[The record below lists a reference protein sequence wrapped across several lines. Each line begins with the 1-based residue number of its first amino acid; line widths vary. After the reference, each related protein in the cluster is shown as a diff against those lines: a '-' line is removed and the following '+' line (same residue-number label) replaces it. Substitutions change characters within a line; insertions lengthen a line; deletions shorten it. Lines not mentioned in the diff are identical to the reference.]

1 MSVMVLLASKDGS
14 KVVTTACPKCG
25 RISRQLLKDE
35 YKGAPIAEFRIS
47 HTCPVCGTTF
57 ASSSSTER
65 AKYSGSYA
73 RYISQGEQSY
83 NADIKTAYDTTDNH
97 TAESQ
102 PTQQITVP
110 PKMSNGFDAQLTA
123 NTKAAN
129 DTVPPPKHSIE
140 RQTIQNAVAI
150 PKMTPVP
157 DSGHSNEVV
166 LKRKV
171 EHWKKQLL
179 DLSKRNK
186 MINYRETK
194 RTTLKILEPEFTELF
209 NRLAV
214 SEEELTFQRP
224 IDKDSDLRTFSML
237 SLLET
242 LSYPIP
248 VHVGDIKT
256 EGSLL
261 ERRIALNN
269 LRSKSKLARD
279 EQGTNILYL
288 SFGFIEWRENNS
300 ANAQWLK
307 SPVLMMPVSLKLESI
322 QAPYTLL
329 RYDDDIEVNPTLDYL
344 FNERYGIDLP
354 MFELNGEES
363 VEQYMQTIEELADQ
377 HGWKL
382 IREVSLG
389 LLSFLKISM
398 YHDLNNNYKRMFK
411 NPVIRAITG
420 DSNAANNIPSELTEL
435 DFDRVSPNEC
445 YQVVNSDSSQQEA
458 ILLSKAGVS
467 FVMQGPPGTGKSQT
481 ITNIIAEALADGK
494 TILFV
499 SEKAAALQVVYKRL
513 TEAGL
518 DDFCLALH
526 SHKANKKEILDSI
539 AANLK
544 LPRKRMKD
552 SVMFELTELFQ
563 DRQALNQYV
572 NELHEEILPLEKS
585 LYDVFGEL
593 SCLQDVPYIQFDIES
608 PASISSTTYNTML
621 YRAEN
626 YAKALQRLGVKL
638 SENPWNGTIVKM
650 VTQRFKD
657 DLAQNSD
664 GLAEFLFVLDE
675 SFSEVITSFSLNE
688 SCTWAGA
695 KRTTV
700 LFDVIERTPLFP
712 YKLAKS
718 TERAVLLDK
727 SKMRQ
732 QEKKEY
738 LNALNS
744 VLLHFNESVFAES
757 LSTWLDN
764 VRQAVAQM
772 KSIDKQ
778 LQIMDNKILEKAD
791 SLQTFF
797 SGVICQ
803 LNAISAAYDKGIALI
818 PVALTDSPHDIDSL
832 AELLHTI
839 VNSPKVIRGWFADG
853 GTQNAQLALP
863 TAKMHTC
870 TLNDAK
876 TQIASQWDNNAIL
889 SSARKHKQVAHII
902 VEELHSILDAFARS
916 IEIFPLVDSSNASFE
931 TATTMFKYATELFNS
946 QKVIR
951 QWFVETTF
959 EKAKQLLPL
968 ASVHATELYSLEGW
982 FVQKFWGNRT
992 IDIDADATIYLN
1004 TANSYRQVTDRIVE
1018 GLSSILNAFEHSI
1031 KIFPL
1036 VDSNNSTFDA
1046 VNTMFKCT
1054 AELLNSPKV
1063 IHQWFNNETF
1073 VKAMQMLPLASC
1085 HSKKLFSLEEWLIQ
1099 QSWDNTALN
1108 IDAEAMLYRFK
1119 TEYTSF
1125 FRVFKSS
1132 YRTDIKTIRGVSKK
1146 VGIKLSVGDIAELL
1160 QAIIDIKAE
1169 KNWFAVNRI
1178 ALTECFGELFIGENS
1193 NWEAIGRGLS
1203 YAESIRVLFA
1213 QATVP
1218 EKVIAIICDKQQYTD
1233 DLSELMRLL
1242 PTLSESNTNAVKE
1255 HITSISANYS
1265 GNIRES
1271 LLSKF
1276 VRMEQV
1282 CRVLIELFSKQS
1294 ELTFFEL
1301 DTLEKLI
1308 SSLTEAD
1315 KFGIAFEGIDSRLII
1330 NMLNKL
1336 CAEKKWFAESQMG
1349 FAESFGELFI
1359 GEKSNWEAIDKGL
1372 SYADGVRALFTQGN
1386 VPEKVID
1393 IICNKQLHANDLS
1406 ELAKLLPI
1414 LSEGNTNITKE
1425 RITTIIENCPGDIR
1439 ESLLPQFIRIEE
1451 VCNELIEILTIQ
1463 NQSSLFEL
1471 GLLDILITNLTEAN
1485 KLGVTFEGTDITL
1498 ILNILIKLCEEEKW
1512 LAANQ
1517 SMLAT
1522 NFDHLYSGESTD
1534 WNAINEGISFAE
1546 QIRSAFGQTSL
1557 PESVVGLLCDK
1568 AAHEKGYS
1576 ELSNVLSVLSKE
1588 TLEVVYTDISK
1599 VILDYSGQGIK
1610 EQLLP
1615 SFTLLH
1621 EQSSKLISLI
1631 AEMSA
1636 HAVQEI
1642 PNGSLIE
1649 KVSEACKVYETRI
1662 MLEKTYSD
1670 YKELFGSRIAGL
1682 ETDWD
1687 SIISDLESVSALFA
1701 MDKSSQMTE
1710 SFISQFCEDADVRA
1724 KISAAKAD
1732 LQYRVAEC
1740 ENGYTAFKNLFESS
1754 ADFDNV
1760 KIRVVADRVLDCLDN
1775 IMILDN
1781 WISCVEMRNSC
1792 NELGLND
1799 FTEKVEQYDNT
1810 LENVVDIFKRGF
1822 FTLWVQSIIG
1832 SKKMVEQFRRHSHDE
1847 KIRRFV
1853 SLDERQLLIAQER
1866 IRQNVISRI
1875 PDTNRVLSANDELR
1889 TLQREIGKKRKIMPL
1904 RKLFKSIPNLLLKL
1918 KPCMMMSPLSV
1929 AYFLEAESYEFE
1941 MVIFDE
1947 ASQIFPQDAVGSIF
1961 RGKQVIIAGDSKQLP
1976 PTNFFATSTSNDDD
1990 DFDEED
1996 DESVG
2001 TEIYDSILE
2010 ETTSVLPNQT
2020 LLWHYRSKHENLI
2033 AFSNQ
2038 EIYRNELVTFPSS
2051 MNNGADT
2058 GVEFVFVENGV
2069 YEGKGRNTAEAR
2081 RCVELVRQHI
2091 EKTPNRSLGIIAFS
2105 ESQQKTIALEIQK
2118 FREQHPEYENFFT
2131 EDKEDEFFVKNLE
2144 NVQGDERDTIIF
2156 SVSYARTKEQR
2167 DNNRSM
2173 ALRFGPL
2180 GQKGGERRLNVAI
2193 TRAKCNVKLV
2203 SSILPSDIDLS
2214 RTESEGVKMLRQ
2226 YIEFAMNGSSSLRTG
2241 QSESEKDVFLDV
2253 VAKFLMSHGYK
2264 IKKYLGC
2271 SGYKIDIAI
2280 LHPDNDDCF
2289 VAGIECD
2296 GFSYAEAKN
2305 ARDRDHLRKSVL
2317 EAMGWRIY
2325 RVWSPEWIAR
2335 QDLEGQKLL
2344 TFIDNAIKEYKEVKK
2359 AEVPEQTTTQAQ
2371 TESFAE
2377 VIDEGSATDTS
2388 SLITSIDTN
2397 SSNPYGF
2404 VEYTETVWHETPRLM
2419 QYFGDDRVAEEI
2431 KYIVGIEQP
2440 IYIDLLYQRMA
2451 GAFGNQKATAPVRN
2465 AVERVLKG
2473 NKLKSLVVKDKDGF
2487 VTLAGFQGLQARIPA
2502 DGYSPRQINFISLD
2516 EIGMAMLTIAEQAIG
2531 LTSEGLIDATAKA
2544 LGYARK
2550 GERMMACMNNALER
2564 LIKRG
2569 CVKLVDGKV
2578 RVIGGDNRG

>member
-14 KVVTTACPKCG
+14 KVVTVACPKCG
-25 RISRQLLKDE
+25 RISRQILKDGYE
-35 YKGAPIAEFRIS
+35 SSPIAEFRSS

-57 ASSSSTER
+57 ASSSSTES
-65 AKYSGSYA
+65 AKFSGSYA

-83 NADIKTAYDTTDNH
+83 NADIKTAYDTIDNR
-97 TAESQ
+97 TAEKIMICSIKLFGSERNRIYISNDMTIKANDKVIVPLGFNNAEKTGIVISAELYSRDKVPYPIEETKAIIRKAPSAESQ
-102 PTQQITVP
+102 QIQQISAP
-110 PKMSNGFDAQLTA
+110 PKMSNGSDVQLTA
-123 NTKAAN
+123 NTKVAK
-129 DTVPPPKHSIE
+129 DTVPPSQHSIE
-140 RQTIQNAVAI
+140 RQTIQDAVAI
-150 PKMTPVP
+150 PKTAPVP
-157 DSGHSNEVV
+157 DSGHSNKAV

-194 RTTLKILEPEFTELF
+194 RATLKILEPEFTELF

-214 SEEELTFQRP
+214 LEEELTFQRP

-248 VHVGDIKT
+248 VHVGDIKA

-363 VEQYMQTIEELADQ
+363 VEQYMQTIEEIADQ
-377 HGWKL
+377 HGWKF

-398 YHDLNNNYKRMFK
+398 YHDLNNNYERMFK

-420 DSNAANNIPSELTEL
+420 DANAANNIPSELTEL

-513 TEAGL
+513 TEVGL

-539 AANLK
+539 FANLK

-593 SCLQDVPYIQFDIES
+593 SCLQDVPYIQFYIEF
-608 PASISSTTYNTML
+608 PALISSTTFNTML
-621 YRAEN
+621 YRVEN
-626 YAKALQRLGVKL
+626 YAKTLQHLGVKL

-664 GLAEFLFVLDE
+664 GLAEFLLVLDE
-675 SFSEVITSFSLNE
+675 FFSEVITSFSLNE

-695 KRTTV
+695 KRTIV
-700 LFDVIERTPLFP
+700 LFDVIEKTPLFP

-718 TERAVLLDK
+718 TERAVILDK

-738 LNALNS
+738 LNALNN

-757 LSTWLDN
+757 LSIWLDD
-764 VRQAVAQM
+764 VHQAVAQI

-778 LQIMDNKILEKAD
+778 LQIMDNEILGKAD
-791 SLQTFF
+791 SLQTFS
-797 SGVICQ
+797 SGVVCQ
-803 LNAISAAYDKGIALI
+803 LNAIGAAYDKGIALI
-818 PVALTDSPHDIDSL
+818 PVALTDSPHDIDFL
-832 AELLHTI
+832 AEILHTI
-839 VNSPKVIRGWFADG
+839 ANSPQVIRGWFVDG

-870 TLNDAK
+870 ALNEAK
-876 TQIASQWDNNAIL
+876 TQIASKWDNSAIL
-889 SSARKHKQVAHII
+889 NSVRKHKQVAHRI

-916 IEIFPLVDSSNASFE
+916 IEVFPLVDSSTASFDA
-931 TATTMFKYATELFNS
+931 TTTMFKCATELLNS

-959 EKAKQLLPL
+959 DQAKQLLPL
-968 ASVHATELYSLEGW
+968 ASAHAT
-982 FVQKFWGNRT
+982 R
-992 IDIDADATIYLN
+992 
-1004 TANSYRQVTDRIVE
+1004 
-1018 GLSSILNAFEHSI
+1018 
-1031 KIFPL
+1031 
-1036 VDSNNSTFDA
+1036 
-1046 VNTMFKCT
+1046 
-1054 AELLNSPKV
+1054 LNSMEAWLT
-1063 IHQWFNNETF
+1063 QQLWDS
-1073 VKAMQMLPLASC
+1073 KAL
-1085 HSKKLFSLEEWLIQ
+1085 
-1099 QSWDNTALN
+1099 D

-1125 FRVFKSS
+1125 FKIFKSS

-1146 VGIKLSVGDIAELL
+1146 VGVKFSIGEITELL
-1160 QAIIDIKAE
+1160 QTVVDI
-1169 KNWFAVNRI
+1169 N
-1178 ALTECFGELFIGENS
+1178 
-1193 NWEAIGRGLS
+1193 
-1203 YAESIRVLFA
+1203 
-1213 QATVP
+1213 
-1218 EKVIAIICDKQQYTD
+1218 
-1233 DLSELMRLL
+1233 
-1242 PTLSESNTNAVKE
+1242 
-1255 HITSISANYS
+1255 
-1265 GNIRES
+1265 
-1271 LLSKF
+1271 
-1276 VRMEQV
+1276 
-1282 CRVLIELFSKQS
+1282 
-1294 ELTFFEL
+1294 
-1301 DTLEKLI
+1301 
-1308 SSLTEAD
+1308 
-1315 KFGIAFEGIDSRLII
+1315 
-1330 NMLNKL
+1330 
-1336 CAEKKWFAESQMG
+1336 AEKKWFVENQMAL
-1349 FAESFGELFI
+1349 AESFGELFI
-1359 GEKSNWEAIDKGL
+1359 GEKSNWEAIGKGL
-1372 SYADGVRALFTQGN
+1372 SYADGVRALFTQGI
-1386 VPEKVID
+1386 VPEKVIE
-1393 IICNKQLHANDLS
+1393 IICDKQLHANDLS
-1406 ELAKLLPI
+1406 ELAKLLPT
-1414 LSEGNTNITKE
+1414 LSESNTNIAKE
-1425 RITTIIENCPGDIR
+1425 RITTIIENCRGDIR
-1439 ESLLPQFIRIEE
+1439 ESLLPQFIRMEE
-1451 VCNELIEILTIQ
+1451 VCNELIEMLTIQ
-1463 NQSSLFEL
+1463 NQLSLFDL
-1471 GLLDILITNLTEAN
+1471 GLLDVLITNLTEAN
-1485 KLGVTFEGTDITL
+1485 KLGITFDGIDIRL

-1517 SMLAT
+1517 SMLAI

-1534 WNAINEGISFAE
+1534 WNAINEGILFAE

-1557 PESVVGLLCDK
+1557 PESVVGMLCDK
-1568 AAHEKGYS
+1568 VAHEKDYF
-1576 ELSNVLSVLSKE
+1576 ELSNVSSVLNKE

-1642 PNGSLIE
+1642 PNSSLIE
-1649 KVSEACKVYETRI
+1649 KVSEARKVHETRI
-1662 MLEKTYSD
+1662 ALEKTYSD
-1670 YKELFGSRIAGL
+1670 HKEFFGSRIAGL
-1682 ETDWD
+1682 KTDWD

-1701 MDKSSQMTE
+1701 MDESSQMTE
-1710 SFISQFCEDADVRA
+1710 SFISQFCENADVRA

-1732 LQYRVAEC
+1732 LQYRIAGC
-1740 ENGYTAFKNLFESS
+1740 ENDYTAFKNLFESS

-1760 KIRVVADRVLDCLDN
+1760 KISVVADRVLDCLDN

-1781 WISCVEMRNSC
+1781 WISCVETRNSC

-1799 FTEKVEQYDNT
+1799 FTEKVEQHDNI
-1810 LENVVDIFKRGF
+1810 LENVVGIFKRGF
-1822 FTLWVQSIIG
+1822 LTLWVQSVIG

-1875 PDTNRVLSANDELR
+1875 PDTNRVLSANDELSI
-1889 TLQREIGKKRKIMPL
+1889 LQREIGKKRRIMPL
-1904 RKLFKSIPNLLLKL
+1904 RKLFKSIPNLMLKL

-1929 AYFLEAESYEFE
+1929 AYFLEAESYEFD

-1996 DESVG
+1996 DEAVG

-2038 EIYRNELVTFPSS
+2038 EIYKNELVTFPSS
-2051 MNNGADT
+2051 VNNGADT
-2058 GVEFVFVENGV
+2058 GVEFIFVENGV

-2091 EKTPNRSLGIIAFS
+2091 DKMPNRSLGIIAFS

-2118 FREQHPEYENFFT
+2118 FREQHPEYESFFT

-2156 SVSYARTKEQR
+2156 SVSYAKTKEQR

-2214 RTESEGVKMLRQ
+2214 RTESEGIKMLRQ

-2253 VAKFLMSHGYK
+2253 VAEFLISHGYR
-2264 IKKYLGC
+2264 IKKYVGC

-2280 LHPDNDDCF
+2280 LHPNNDDCF

-2296 GFSYAEAKN
+2296 GLSYAAAKN

-2317 EAMGWRIY
+2317 EAMGWQIY

-2335 QDLEGQKLL
+2335 QDIEGQKLL
-2344 TFIDNAIKEYKEVKK
+2344 TFINTAIKEYKEVKK
-2359 AEVPEQTTTQAQ
+2359 AEVPEQTSTQTQ

-2377 VIDEGSATDTS
+2377 VINEGSATDTS
-2388 SLITSIDTN
+2388 LLITSIDTDP
-2397 SSNPYGF
+2397 SNPYGF
-2404 VEYTETVWHETPRLM
+2404 AEYTEAVWHETPRIM

-2473 NKLKSLVVKDKDGF
+2473 SKLKSLVVKDKDGF
-2487 VTLAGFQGLQARIPA
+2487 VTLTGFQDLKARIPA

-2516 EIGMAMLTIAEQAIG
+2516 EIGIAMLTIAEQAIG
-2531 LTSEGLIDATAKA
+2531 LTSDGLLDATAKA

-2550 GERMMACMNNALER
+2550 GERMMTCMNGALER

-2569 CVKLVDGKV
+2569 RVKLVDGKV
-2578 RVIGGDNRG
+2578 RVIGGDDRG